1 MRWQDGRRSDNVEDR
16 RGIRVGRV
24 GGISGLGLLV
34 VLVVSWLFGLD
45 PTQLLQVLNGPAA
58 SVPAG
63 YEQRAPRAANP
74 AEDRLKDF
82 ASVVLAET
90 EDAWGALF
98 ERAGARYRPPRMVL
112 FSGAVQSACGTAD
125 AAVGPFYCPG
135 DAKLY
140 LDLSFFDQLSRMGGP
155 GEFARAYVIAH
166 EVGHHVQNLVG
177 TSDKVH
183 AAESRGGRRGANS
196 LSVKL
201 ELQADCYA
209 GLWAHYADRVKGIV
223 ESGDV
228 ESALAAAAAIGDDTL
243 QRRGQGYVVPDAFT
257 HGTSAQRVQWFRR
270 GYTSGSVDAC
280 DTFR

>member
-1 MRWQDGRRSDNVEDR
+1 MRWQDGRRSNNVEDR

-24 GGISGLGLLV
+24 GGISGLGLLA

-58 SVPAG
+58 AVPSG
-63 YEQRAPRAANP
+63 YEQRAPRATNP

-90 EDAWGALF
+90 EDAWGAIF
-98 ERAGARYRPPRMVL
+98 ERAGSRYRPPRMVL

-177 TSDKVH
+177 TSDKV
-183 AAESRGGRRGANS
+183 AAAGRRGRSGANS

-209 GLWAHYADRVKGIV
+209 GIWAHHADRVKGIV

-228 ESALAAAAAIGDDTL
+228 ESALRAAAAIGDDTL

-257 HGTSAQRVQWFRR
+257 HGTSAQRVEWFRR
-270 GYTSGSVDAC
+270 GYASGSVEAC